1 MRGFRIRLDCQ
12 SLLANSF
19 PALKRATFLA
29 FIVISSFVC
38 GLRPFL
44 AFLFEIKKVPNPTNV
59 TFPPPFKVLVTA
71 SVKES
76 IAAFAWVLVMPV
88 SSAILLIKSAL
99 FMLIFLNG
107 DNGDKFRRF
116 YVAAKFFLSFFH
128 NNKITPK
135 PHWERILRN
144 FIFCN
149 VSVFRRLFYHLH

>member
-1 MRGFRIRLDCQ
+1 MRGFRMSLDRQ

-99 FMLIFLNG
+99 FILVFLKVITVTNLEG
-107 DNGDKFRRF
+107 FAWQQN
-116 YVAAKFFLSFFH
+116 FFSSFFI
-128 NNKITPK
+128 NIKS
-135 PHWERILRN
+135 R
-144 FIFCN
+144 
-149 VSVFRRLFYHLH
+149 